1 MKILLISPNYME
13 DAWMVSAVKTAELL
27 AKDHEVQ
34 VLTTNVGNYP
44 ETEVKNNVTINRMK
58 CFFLNDP
65 INLALPIG
73 QRKHLKRIMKEFQ
86 PDKVIINKYMF
97 YTALLSFSLKDYILQ
112 TDTFPG
118 KIWFNKSK
126 LMNVALWLIHHTIGH
141 IILKRAKKV
150 IILHENLIWAS
161 KPYNYEVIHNGVY
174 PEKYE
179 CEPCE
184 EVLKI
189 KDNKFLITYV
199 GRLDD
204 VKGYQ
209 RLLDTVHLF
218 PECNFLFI
226 CGNKHKDL
234 QDWINN
240 TYPNVTCLD
249 FRDNVEEYLAGSD
262 LYVLPSYAE
271 GLPNTLMEAMAS
283 GLPCVASDVGGVST
297 LIGED
302 AFSTEQEMKDKI
314 KEFIS
319 DSSYRESTG
328 DLNKEHIQENFNL
341 HRIKEKWNEILNNA
355 N

>member
-1 MKILLISPNYME
+1 ME

-150 IILHENLIWAS
+150 IILHENLIEAS
-161 KPYNYEVIHNGVY
+161 KPYNYQVIHNGVY
-174 PEKYE
+174 PENYDCK
-179 CEPCE
+179 PCKQ
-184 EVLKI
+184 VLDI

-199 GRLDD
+199 GRLDE
-204 VKGYQ
+204 VKGYE
-209 RLLDTVHLF
+209 RLLNVVHLF

-226 CGNKHKDL
+226 CGNKHKLL
-234 QDWINN
+234 QQEI
-240 TYPNVTCLD
+240 TYIYHNVTCID
-249 FRDNVEEYLAGSD
+249 YRDNVNEYLAGSD

-283 GLPCVASDVGGVST
+283 GLPCVASNVGGVSALT
-297 LIGED
+297 ED
-302 AFSTEQEMKDKI
+302 VFNTTEEMLTDIKLYVADKQWRDMMSVINKEIIKEDFNLHKI
-314 KEFIS
+314 KE
-319 DSSYRESTG
+319 E
-328 DLNKEHIQENFNL
+328 
-341 HRIKEKWNEILNNA
+341 WNEILK
-355 N
+355 